1 MSEGRILIID
11 DGKGP
16 GGALEMALRMDFESV
31 KSFSNPNLLPFY
43 LKTEKADVA
52 ILDVDFSGVRE
63 GEERGLYWLREIK
76 RINPRIEV
84 VILLEEEDVML
95 GERAIEEG
103 AANFAFKPVNNRKLV
118 ASLRSVVQLKLM
130 KERCELVEL
139 RFEGVKKEILQSE
152 PIIEGS
158 SVPYNR
164 MMHAVTGVIDTP
176 DAILLQGETGSGK
189 KTIARYIHNQSS
201 RRNKL
206 FLEANSLLER
216 ETELGGYLFGVK
228 KRNYPTADPDL
239 PGKFQIA
246 EGGTLYIPEVAK
258 IPLSVQEQF
267 LRYME
272 KGAVEPVGAV
282 RSVPV
287 NVKLLLGTAEDLKSL
302 VGEGV
307 FHEEL
312 YRRLSSKAVE
322 IPALRHR
329 VEDIEGIAN
338 FFIAQLCA
346 KYHKSTLRMSARTLE
361 ELKLNQWPG
370 NISELKLT
378 VEKAVILCEKEV
390 LQPEDFMF
398 RSAAQSHL
406 FKIPDTIEE
415 MEKSMIKKALERHK
429 NNHSAAAAQLGIT
442 RQTLYNKIR
451 KYKL

>member
-1 MSEGRILIID
+1 MSVGRILIID

-103 AANFAFKPVNNRKLV
+103 AANFAFKRVNTRELV
-118 ASLRSVVQLKLM
+118 ASLRSIVQLKLM
-130 KERCELVEL
+130 KERCELVES
-139 RFEGVKKEILQSE
+139 RFDGIRKELLQSK
-152 PIIEGS
+152 PVIQGS

-164 MMHAVTGVIDTP
+164 MMYAITGVIDTP

-189 KTIARYIHNQSS
+189 KTVARYIHNQSS
-201 RRNKL
+201 RRNEL
-206 FLEANSLLER
+206 FLEANHLLER

-239 PGKFQIA
+239 PGKFQLA

-258 IPLSVQEQF
+258 IPLSVQDQF

-272 KGAVEPVGAV
+272 KAVVEPVGAS

-302 VGEGV
+302 VEEGV

-312 YRRLSSKAVE
+312 YRRLSSKAIE

-329 VEDIEGIAN
+329 VEDIEDIAN
-338 FFIAQLCA
+338 FFISQSCA
-346 KYHKSTLRMSARTLE
+346 KYHKGPLRMSARTLE

-378 VEKAVILCEKEV
+378 IEKGVILCEEEV
-390 LQPEDFMF
+390 LRPEDFRF
-398 RSAAQSHL
+398 RPVAQSQL

>member
-1 MSEGRILIID
+1 MSEGKILIID
-11 DGKGP
+11 DAKGP
-16 GGALEMALRMDFESV
+16 GGSLEMALRMDFESV

-84 VILLEEEDVML
+84 VLLIEEEDVML

-103 AANFAFKPVNNRKLV
+103 AANFAFKPVNTRKIV

-130 KERCELVEL
+130 KERCEFMES
-139 RFEGVKKEILQSE
+139 RFEGLKKVTLQSD
-152 PIIEGS
+152 PIIMGTS
-158 SVPYNR
+158 ILFNR
-164 MMHAVTGVIDTP
+164 MMHALTSVIDTP
-176 DAILLQGETGSGK
+176 DVILLQGETGCGK
-189 KTIARYIHNQSS
+189 KTMARYIHNQSS
-201 RRNKL
+201 RRNEI

-258 IPLSVQEQF
+258 LPLSVQEQF
-267 LRYME
+267 LRFME
-272 KGAVEPVGAV
+272 RGTVEPIGAV
-282 RSVPV
+282 RAVPV
-287 NVKLLLGTAEDLKSL
+287 SVKLLLGTAEDLKSL
-302 VGEGV
+302 VAEGV

-312 YRRLSSKAVE
+312 YRRLSSRAIEV
-322 IPALRHR
+322 PALRHR
-329 VEDIEGIAN
+329 VEDIEAIAT
-338 FFIAQLCA
+338 FFMDQFSN
-346 KYHKSTLRMSARTLE
+346 KYRKGPLRMSARTLE
-361 ELKLNQWPG
+361 ELKLNSWPG

-378 VEKAVILCEKEV
+378 IEKAVILCEKEV
-390 LQPEDFMF
+390 LRPEDFMF
-398 RSAAQSHL
+398 RSAAQAQL
-406 FKIPDTIEE
+406 LKIPDTIEE

-429 NNHSAAAAQLGIT
+429 MNHSAAAAQLGIT

>member
-11 DGKGP
+11 DAKGP
-16 GGALEMALRMDFESV
+16 GGSLEMALRMDFESV

-84 VILLEEEDVML
+84 VVLVDEEDVML

-103 AANFAFKPVNNRKLV
+103 AANFAFKPVNTRKLV
-118 ASLRSVVQLKLM
+118 ASLRSVVQLKLTR
-130 KERCELVEL
+130 EHCEQVES
-139 RFEGVKKEILQSE
+139 RFEGLRKEILQTDPMIQGTS
-152 PIIEGS
+152 I
-158 SVPYNR
+158 PYNR
-164 MMHAVTGVIDTP
+164 MIHALASVIDTP
-176 DAILLQGETGSGK
+176 DVILLQGEIGSGK
-189 KTIARYIHNQSS
+189 KTTARYIHNESA
-201 RRNKL
+201 RRNEI
-206 FLEANSLLER
+206 FLEADNLLER
-216 ETELGGYLFGVK
+216 EAELGGYLFGVK

-246 EGGTLYIPEVAK
+246 EGGTLYIPEVSRLP
-258 IPLSVQEQF
+258 ITIQEQI
-267 LRYME
+267 LRFME
-272 KGAVEPVGAV
+272 RGTVEPVGAV
-282 RSVPV
+282 RAVPV
-287 NVKLLLGTAEDLKSL
+287 NVKLLLGTAEDLKYL
-302 VGEGV
+302 VSQGM

-312 YRRLSSKAVE
+312 FRRLSSRAVE

-329 VEDIEGIAN
+329 VEDIEALAN
-338 FFIAQLCA
+338 FFIEQFSA
-346 KYHKSTLRMSARTLE
+346 KYNKGPVRMSARTLE
-361 ELKLNQWPG
+361 ELKLNTWPG

-378 VEKAVILCEKEV
+378 IEKAVILCDKEV
-390 LQPEDFMF
+390 LRPEDFMF
-398 RSAAQSHL
+398 RSAAQSQL

-429 NNHSAAAAQLGIT
+429 MNHSAAATQLGIT